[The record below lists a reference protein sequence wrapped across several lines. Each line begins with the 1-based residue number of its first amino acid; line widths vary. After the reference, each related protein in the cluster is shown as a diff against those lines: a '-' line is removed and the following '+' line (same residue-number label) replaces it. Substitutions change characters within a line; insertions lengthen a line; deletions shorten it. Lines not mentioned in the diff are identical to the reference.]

1 MYAEATERIYST
13 QRSSQAS
20 GREIDSLRDSD
31 SRKTGNQRRE
41 QRILRNRIRRQQ
53 EIRRHFLLFLMTLC
67 LIIACSFTLNTFRS
81 NAKNEPDL
89 SHKYYKSI
97 IISSTDTLWSIAA
110 EYMDEEHYESITD
123 YIDEIKSMNSLAGD
137 SIHYGEYLIVPYYAS
152 YMP

>member
-1 MYAEATERIYST
+1 MYAEATEQIYGT
-13 QRSSQAS
+13 QRSIQAL

-81 NAKNEPDL
+81 NAKNE
-89 SHKYYKSI
+89 
-97 IISSTDTLWSIAA
+97 LWSIAA